1 METRMWSELL
11 EPYKLAV
18 DELLVKFSHVKDQYN
33 SRGEYSPIESV
44 LGRVKRISSI
54 LEKAQ
59 KKGIDLDDVEE
70 KIEDIAGIRI
80 ICQFT
85 DDIYTVRDMIKNRS
99 DCFVVEEKDY
109 VTNAKQSGYRS
120 YHLIINYS
128 VETEYG
134 AKTVKV
140 EVQIRTLAMDFWAT
154 IEHSLQYKYKGK
166 LPVNVSQ
173 RLTNS
178 ASAIL
183 KLDEEMS
190 AIRDEIVDAQNSF
203 KIKARIVSEILNN
216 IQNLYKVGNDREV
229 AKIQDE
235 FYFIYEEGDLD
246 TLERFN
252 RELDHIVEGYHTQ
265 SLPNFDTGSNY

>member
-18 DELLVKFSHVKDQYN
+18 DELLVKVRHIKDQYN

-44 LGRVKRISSI
+44 IGRVKRISSI

-70 KIEDIAGIRI
+70 KIEDIAGLRI

-85 DDIYTVRDMIKNRS
+85 DDIYTVRDLIKNRS
-99 DCFVVEEKDY
+99 DCKVIEEKDY
-109 VTNAKQSGYRS
+109 ISHAKKSGYRS
-120 YHLIINYS
+120 YHVIIEYS
-128 VETEYG
+128 VETEFG

-140 EVQIRTLAMDFWAT
+140 EIQIRTLAMDFWAT

-166 LPVNVSQ
+166 LPSNVSQ
-173 RLTNS
+173 RLTSS
-178 ASAIL
+178 ANAIIQ
-183 KLDEEMS
+183 LDEEMS

-216 IQNLYKVGNDREV
+216 IQNLYKVGNNREV

-235 FYFIYEEGDLD
+235 FYQIYEEGDLD
-246 TLERFN
+246 TLERFDK
-252 RELDHIVEGYHTQ
+252 ELDHIVEGYHTQ
-265 SLPNFDTGSNY
+265 GLPNFDTGSNY